1 LKQVVYMSLLLPIII
16 THIIPCMIIFIP
28 LTLSYIIIIKISNK
42 IKDYIRDNK
51 DINRFRFYCILLFLI
66 FILVSMM
73 VTFNF

>member
-1 LKQVVYMSLLLPIII
+1 MSLLLPIII

-28 LTLSYIIIIKISNK
+28 LTLSYIIIKSISEK

-51 DINRFRFYCILLFLI
+51 DINNRFRFYCILLFLI
-66 FILVSMM
+66 FIWISMM